1 VRLASDRVEAYS
13 MPSGDV
19 LIERP
24 AKDLRAV
31 VEIAGGSVV
40 VVAQGG
46 SLRIDPFAKE
56 AVRLPPLSFLP
67 GTVLVPDR
75 SDSSGL
81 WSVHTAGRVLARQVL
96 DISGKRKLDA
106 VVPLADYDGGPV
118 TAMRDGALVYRAANG
133 VRRARPGGRPRALA
147 TDFVP
152 WRLLPGR
159 RVDQVWAIAEDGK
172 AELWQV
178 AERIAV
184 TARASLGAPPF
195 DVASSSGYLAAVV
208 VEEGTGAPR
217 RFRLVVLSDGG
228 NEVMRKEL
236 EEGAPAEGERWA
248 ALASRDRYV
257 ALADTEPFVA
267 VGGVGGFKVFA
278 IPDGRVVVA
287 R

>member
-13 MPSGDV
+13 MPSGAL
-19 LIERP
+19 LIEHP

-31 VEIAGGSVV
+31 TEIAGGSVV
-40 VVAQGG
+40 VIAQDG
-46 SLRIDPFAKE
+46 SLRIDPGAKE
-56 AVRLPPLSFLP
+56 PVRLPPLSFLP

-96 DISGKRKLDA
+96 DITGKRKLDG
-106 VVPLADYDGGPV
+106 VVSLADYDGGPV
-118 TAMRDGALVYRAANG
+118 TAMRDGALLYRAANG
-133 VRRARPGGRPRALA
+133 VRRARPGGRPHAL
-147 TDFVP
+147 TTEFVP

-159 RVDQVWAIAEDGK
+159 RVDQVWAIAEDGRV
-172 AELWQV
+172 ELWQI

-184 TARASLGAPPF
+184 QTRAVLAAPPF
-195 DVASSSGYLAAVV
+195 DAAASSGYLAAVV
-208 VEEGTGAPR
+208 VEEGAGVPR
-217 RFRLVVLSDGG
+217 RFRLAVLSEKGD
-228 NEVMRKEL
+228 EVMRKEL
-236 EEGAPAEGERWA
+236 EDDAPSEGERWA
-248 ALASRDRYV
+248 ALAGRDRHV